1 MNQTTWIVLAA
12 IGFALATVGG
22 FGNHVLSSFRG
33 RTLEAYCRLRGKRER
48 FGHILD
54 HHVDAQNAAFYLFV
68 LGASIALVALGV
80 GVADLIRAFS
90 TEPQV
95 RSGYEL
101 VSRMLSVS
109 IVSAALLACL
119 FSWLPKIIV
128 RNGASV
134 ILYHS
139 WKFWFV
145 LLIASRPLSALESMF
160 IAIGRR
166 LSDHGSDSTF
176 EEESLEDE
184 IRTMVMA
191 GERDGLVTKSMR
203 EMISG
208 VMNLDEGQ
216 VSQIMTPRSKIDA
229 INIDS
234 TWPEILETV
243 CRSGRTRLPV
253 YRESVD
259 HVVGVLFVK
268 DIMPML
274 EAQEKSHVDKNNMV
288 LAINTIMREPWII
301 PGTRQIDELL
311 KDFLV
316 RRNHMAIVVDEF
328 QQTIGVVTIEDALEE
343 IVGEIADE
351 LDTDEPEQL
360 FREDAD
366 GGYTIAGTLEIANAN
381 RLMSLELPES
391 DDYET
396 VAGLIISNLG
406 IIPKIGTKTQVGRYK
421 FTVTQSSARQVQRVH
436 LTFHQ

>member
-1 MNQTTWIVLAA
+1 MNQTTWIVSAA

-22 FGNHVLSSFRG
+22 FGHHVLSSFRG

-68 LGASIALVALGV
+68 IGASIALVSLGI
-80 GVADLIRAFS
+80 GVADLF
-90 TEPQV
+90 
-95 RSGYEL
+95 RSASNEQIYHSDYEL
-101 VSRMLSVS
+101 LWRMLSVS

-139 WKFWFV
+139 WKFWFA
-145 LLIASRPLSALESMF
+145 LLTVSRPLSALESMF

-166 LSDHGSDSTF
+166 LSDRSSDSSF

-229 INIDS
+229 INIDAA
-234 TWPEILETV
+234 WPEILETV

-253 YRESVD
+253 YRDSVD

-274 EAQEKSHVDKNNMV
+274 EAQEKSLTNQSDT
-288 LAINTIMREPWII
+288 AIAIESIMRDPWII

-360 FREDAD
+360 YREDPD
-366 GGYTIAGTLEIANAN
+366 GGYTIAGTLEITNAN

-396 VAGLIISNLG
+396 VAGLIISTLG
-406 IIPKIGTKTQVGRYK
+406 IIPKSGTKTQIGRYK
-421 FTVTQSSARQVQRVH
+421 FTVTQSNARQVQRVH
-436 LTFHQ
+436 LTY